1 MKQTARIISTYSADV
16 MGVCSALFELGGMTI
31 MHDASGCNST
41 YTTHDEPRWFDM
53 DSMVYI
59 SGISEIEAIMGDD
72 EKLISDIVDAAE
84 VLKPAFIAIAGTP
97 IPTMTGFDFEAVASV
112 IEHRTGIPSF
122 GFPTTGM
129 NTYIHGA
136 SMALAGIAERFV
148 DDPATIRTAG
158 NSSSPDNTENTGNM
172 KGTGSTCSTLQMSP
186 RKLMSVV
193 DNCCMKPNGIKVN
206 ILGLTPLDFSTN
218 GQDESIVQW
227 LRNEGFEVVSK
238 WAMGSSLEDIRR
250 SAEADVNL
258 VVSAAGF
265 GAARVLYER
274 FGTPYAVGVP
284 VGNELPGLLADQ
296 IILNVKK
303 FKEMDA
309 EATEKAPFE
318 EREISV
324 ESGVFLNED
333 DESGSCSEN
342 GNCGQDEN
350 CSKDKSTYETGF
362 AAVIGEG
369 VYSLSLASSIE
380 MECGIPCKALC
391 ATECPEDILRECDR
405 MTPDEDDIIP
415 ELAGAAYVIADP
427 LYKPIVPESAKFVPL
442 PSEAFSGRLYRDEIT
457 NLIEDF
463 DQLLNKIN

>member
-148 DDPATIRTAG
+148 DDPSKSDT
-158 NSSSPDNTENTGNM
+158 
-172 KGTGSTCSTLQMSP
+172 QHMSP

-193 DNCCMKPNGIKVN
+193 DNCCMRPNGIKVN

-227 LRNEGFEVVSK
+227 LRNEGFEVISK
-238 WAMGSSLEDIRR
+238 WAMGSSLGEIRR

-274 FGTPYAVGVP
+274 FGIPYAVGVP
-284 VGNELPGLLADQ
+284 IGNELPGLLADQ

-309 EATEKAPFE
+309 AASEKAPFE
-318 EREISV
+318 SRIISV
-324 ESGVFLNED
+324 ESGVFLSED
-333 DESGSCSEN
+333 GSS
-342 GNCGQDEN
+342 
-350 CSKDKSTYETGF
+350 
-362 AAVIGEG
+362 
-369 VYSLSLASSIE
+369 
-380 MECGIPCKALC
+380 
-391 ATECPEDILRECDR
+391 
-405 MTPDEDDIIP
+405 
-415 ELAGAAYVIADP
+415 
-427 LYKPIVPESAKFVPL
+427 
-442 PSEAFSGRLYRDEIT
+442 
-457 NLIEDF
+457 
-463 DQLLNKIN
+463 